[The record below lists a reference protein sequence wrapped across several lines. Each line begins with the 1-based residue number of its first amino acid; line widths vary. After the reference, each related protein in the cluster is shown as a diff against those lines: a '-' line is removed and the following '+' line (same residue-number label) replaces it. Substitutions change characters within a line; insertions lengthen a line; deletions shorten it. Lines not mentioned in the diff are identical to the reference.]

1 MEDLNIACS
10 IDAAFALAYN
20 QRGLPRDEFKFA
32 VEDFKHAH
40 GQDIAEG
47 FVCSFY
53 RNNAHYDLTE
63 GLKSA
68 KDYAQYL
75 AQEWLARF
83 K

>member
-1 MEDLNIACS
+1 MEDLVIACS
-10 IDAAFALAYN
+10 IDAAFGLAYN

-53 RNNAHYDLTE
+53 RNNANYDLTQ
-63 GLKSA
+63 GLQSA

>member
-53 RNNAHYDLTE
+53 RNNANYDLTQ
-63 GLKSA
+63 GLQSA
-68 KDYAQYL
+68 KGYARFL